1 MPPVISF
8 VVGLTTTAPRPVAAD
23 AVGGF
28 SCAPLNDAERTIV
41 AGAGG
46 GGGVSSSP
54 PPHETVAKTVEEA
67 NRPSKTLRTFIA
79 ISF

>member
-1 MPPVISF
+1 
-8 VVGLTTTAPRPVAAD
+8 LTTTAPRPVAVD

-28 SCAPLNDAERTIV
+28 SCAPLNDAERTMV

-46 GGGVSSSP
+46 GGGLPPSP
-54 PPHETVAKTVEEA
+54 PPHETAPAKTVEEA
-67 NRPSKTLRTFIA
+67 NRPSKTLRMFIA